1 MRSSDWSSDV
11 CSSDLLLNWMP
22 RMVAVRAQLKA
33 CGRGEIHCLYPANR
47 KILAYVRAWGEE
59 RILCVA
65 NLARTAQAVELDL
78 SDFRGV
84 VPVELTGRTAFPP
97 IGDLPYLLT
106 LPGYAF
112 YWFLLEEEAAA
123 PDWHR
128 SEEHTSELQ
137 SLMRNSYAVFC
148 LKKK

>member
-1 MRSSDWSSDV
+1 MR
-11 CSSDLLLNWMP
+11 
-22 RMVAVRAQLKA
+22 RMVAVRAKFKA
-33 CGRGEIHCLYPANR
+33 FGRGEIHFLYPANR
-47 KILAYVRAWGEE
+47 KILAYVRAWGDE

-123 PDWHR
+123 PDWHGR
-128 SEEHTSELQ
+128 SEAGGVGTGCVSTCRDRWL
-137 SLMRNSYAVFC
+137 R
-148 LKKK
+148 